1 MNEIKHILK
10 KLRLSGILIGLE
22 DRVAYAKAHKLAF
35 VEFLE
40 LVLQD
45 ELTRRQH
52 NGLARRIRNAKG
64 NDDQTLERFDWD
76 TGISVDRDML
86 KELFSLEFID
96 RHENVILC
104 GPVGVGKTFL
114 ANALA
119 HSACRR
125 GKKVIMERA
134 KKIFTTLRQSRTD
147 NSFEKELVRFLGPDL
162 LVIDDLGLQKF
173 TPQEASD
180 FYEIVVERHARAST
194 IITSNREVGEWES
207 LFDDPI
213 LANSALDRIA
223 HNAYQLIIDGE
234 SYRNKYHRASKDQ
247 RNDDSRDSN
256 A

>member
-22 DRVAYAKAHKLAF
+22 DRVAYAKAHKLSF

-45 ELTRRQH
+45 ELTRREH
-52 NGLARRIRNAKG
+52 NGLARRIHNAKV
-64 NDDQTLERFDWD
+64 NADQTLERFDWD
-76 TGISVDRDML
+76 TGISVDRDVL

-96 RHENVILC
+96 RNENVILC

-134 KKIFTTLRQSRTD
+134 KKIFTSLRQSRAD

-162 LVIDDLGLQKF
+162 LVIDDLGLQKL

-180 FYEIVVERHARAST
+180 FYEIVVERHGRAST
-194 IITSNREVGEWES
+194 IITSNREVGEWEA

-234 SYRNKYHRASKDQ
+234 SYRNRYHRSSNERQ
-247 RNDDSRDSN
+247 NDDSTESS